1 MIWRPPEST
10 RADTLFPFTA
20 LVLSGFD
27 AVNGLSTLDRHEE
40 AVKQVAV
47 ADRLVVS
54 KTAMADPAGR
64 AALDAR
70 LAGLNP
76 RAVRVDAAAPEAAGA
91 AILEHG
97 LYDPATTIADVDRC
111 LRDAIAPHHHPHPP
125 HDLNTHRAD
134 NQPFSHVHAP
144 PHAPT

>member
-76 RAVRVDAAAPEAAGA
+76 GAVRVDADAPEAVGA
-91 AILEHG
+91 AILERG
-97 LYDPATTIADVDRC
+97 LYDPATTIADVDRRIPAE
-111 LRDAIAPHHHPHPP
+111 LVHDPHCHNHHK
-125 HDLNTHRAD
+125 
-134 NQPFSHVHAP
+134 V
-144 PHAPT
+144 PTTCVGRKDS